1 MKENVDVTS
10 TVLTKDPDADPP
22 NQPGDEAATD
32 APARP
37 AAWVARLKTWTS
49 GTRAARL
56 VELLALVPLLS
67 MILEVSRAGKL
78 QWLDYWYVM
87 IRIVNND
94 GSFNLPGLFVP
105 QNEHPLIIPSLFY
118 YADARLADGDNRVL
132 GYLVIIIAAI
142 SILLL
147 RAALPKALPPL
158 VRASLVV
165 AASALIFS
173 LHGIHLFVR
182 SMSGSAWLTA
192 NLFVIA
198 ALLLAYRRKYWG
210 AWVVGLVAC
219 LTYGTSFAVW
229 PVLAMMA
236 WVNRDALWKRWTPA
250 GIGVAVIIIYYLL
263 KPVTWIGGSPA
274 HDLGSLIYLFLS
286 IMGHL
291 WTGDNAGF
299 AVIGGAVI
307 AVLYLILLGN
317 KAARAKNLRF
327 WWGVAMYAILA
338 CGMIAISRVDFGAEF
353 GLESRYSSLATLV
366 AIPLLVLVAVVAHK
380 GLQRNAQKIAA
391 AVVGVGVAG
400 FALGVPAAA
409 GIRGTIEEHEL
420 EAIAIRTG
428 YGDALGPVLP
438 TKKNLDPKLRSLGH
452 YPMNDSFSIGC
463 GGPELG
469 DRLDM
474 SQARPLHGP
483 GTRAPAWSVGQVES
497 VEDRGEASLIIG
509 WATGGI
515 SRKATPVRCT
525 VVVDR
530 TGKITGAGV
539 SNLSRTDLT
548 KKFWELPP
556 NVGFKALGPVTEGT
570 RVVVIYEGGAM
581 RWMPAEESD
590 RGDDK

>member
-1 MKENVDVTS
+1 VDVTS

-22 NQPGDEAATD
+22 QQPDDDAAPD
-32 APARP
+32 AQEQPS
-37 AAWVARLKTWTS
+37 AWVARLKRWTS
-49 GTRAARL
+49 DTRAARL

-118 YADARLADGDNRVL
+118 YADAKLADGDNRIL
-132 GYLVIIIAAI
+132 GYLVIVIAAATV
-142 SILLL
+142 LLL

-158 VRASLVV
+158 VRASVVV
-165 AASALIFS
+165 ASSALIFS

-198 ALLLAYRRKYWG
+198 ALLLAYRGKYWG
-210 AWVVGLVAC
+210 AWAVGLVAC
-219 LTYGTSFAVW
+219 ATYGTSFAVW

-236 WVNRDALWKRWTPA
+236 WVNREPLWKRWTPVGLFA
-250 GIGVAVIIIYYLL
+250 AVIITYYILR
-263 KPVTWIGGSPA
+263 PVTWIGGSPA
-274 HDLGSLIYLFLS
+274 HDVGSLIFLFLS
-286 IMGHL
+286 IVGHL
-291 WTGDNAGF
+291 WTGDNAGVS
-299 AVIGGAVI
+299 VIVGVGI
-307 AVLYLILLGN
+307 MVLYLILLGN
-317 KAARAKNLRF
+317 KTARAKNLRM
-327 WWGVAMYAILA
+327 WWGVALYSILA
-338 CGMIAISRVDFGAEF
+338 CGMIAVSRVDFGSEF

-366 AIPLLVLVAVVAHK
+366 AIPLLVLGSVVAYK
-380 GLQRNAQKIAA
+380 GIQRNAQKLAA
-391 AVVGVGVAG
+391 MVVGVGVAG
-400 FALGVPAAA
+400 FTLGVPAAA

-420 EAIAIRTG
+420 EAIAIRSG

-438 TKKNLDPKLRSLGH
+438 TKKNLEPKLISMQH
-452 YPMNDSFSIGC
+452 YPMNGTFTIGC

-469 DRLDM
+469 DQLDM
-474 SQARPLHGP
+474 REARPLHKP
-483 GTRAPAWSVGQVES
+483 GTRAPAWSVGEVDS
-497 VEDRGEASLIIG
+497 VEDRGDASLIIG

-515 SRKATPVRCT
+515 SRKATPVKCT

-581 RWMPAEESD
+581 RWMPVDPDMEPD